1 MDTRRRHLPTIG
13 ELIAFDSAT
22 RHGSFTRAA
31 AELSLAQSAVSRQIR
46 SLEERLGVALFDR
59 VRRRVL
65 VTPAGRRFHAEV
77 REALAQVSDASQRA
91 MAFTAGAQVINLAV
105 LPTFATRWL
114 LPRIPRFLESHPDIL
129 IHFSARIAPFDFAA
143 EPFDA
148 AIMVSTGSWAG
159 AQTHHLFD
167 ERMPPLAS
175 PGYRAAHGIEKPEDL
190 ARATLLHQATRP
202 SAWADW
208 FAEGGLE
215 IPNAFRGP
223 HFEQFGM
230 VTAAAAA
237 GLGVALAP
245 SFLVEDEV
253 ESGRLIVLFDRSLV
267 TSSAYYLAIPE
278 GGGGSPALRQFTDWL
293 VAEAHSGARA

>member
-1 MDTRRRHLPTIG
+1 MDTKRRHLPSIG
-13 ELIAFDSAT
+13 ELIAFDSAA

-31 AELSLAQSAVSRQIR
+31 AELSLAQSAISRQIR

-65 VTPAGRRFHAEV
+65 VTPAGRSFHAEV
-77 REALAQVSDASQRA
+77 REVLSQVSDASQRA
-91 MAFTAGAQVINLAV
+91 MAFTSGVQVINLAV
-105 LPTFATRWL
+105 LPTLATRWL
-114 LPRIPRFLESHPDIL
+114 LPRIPRFLDAHPRIL
-129 IHFSARIAPFDFAA
+129 VNFSARIAPFDFAA

-167 ERMPPLAS
+167 ERMPALVS
-175 PGYRAAHGIEKPEDL
+175 PGYRAANRIEAPADL
-190 ARATLLHQATRP
+190 ARATLLHQVTRP
-202 SAWADW
+202 TAWADW
-208 FAEGGLE
+208 CAEGGVA

-223 HFEQFGM
+223 RFEQFGM

-237 GLGVALAP
+237 GLGVALVP

-253 ESGRLIVLFDRSLV
+253 SSGRLEVLFDRALV

-278 GGGGSPALRQFTDWL
+278 GRGATPALRQFTDWL
-293 VAEAHSGARA
+293 VATVHEGANA

>member
-1 MDTRRRHLPTIG
+1 MDTKRRHLPTIG
-13 ELIAFDSAT
+13 ELIAFDSAA

-46 SLEERLGVALFDR
+46 SLEERLGVALFER

-65 VTPAGRRFHAEV
+65 VTPAGRTFHAEV
-77 REALAQVSDASQRA
+77 REILAQVRDASQRA
-91 MAFTAGAQVINLAV
+91 MAFTAGVQVINLAV
-105 LPTFATRWL
+105 LPTLATRWL
-114 LPRIPRFLESHPDIL
+114 LPRIPRFLDAHPNIL
-129 IHFSARIAPFDFAA
+129 INFSARITPFDFAV
-143 EPFDA
+143 EPLDA

-159 AQTHHLFD
+159 AKTHHLFD

-175 PGYRAAHGIEKPEDL
+175 PGYCAAHSIERPEDL

-202 SAWADW
+202 TAWADW
-208 FAEGGLE
+208 CAEGAVA

-223 HFEQFGM
+223 RFEQFGM
-230 VTAAAAA
+230 VAAAAAA

-253 ESGRLIVLFDRSLV
+253 KSGRLVALFDRSLV

-278 GGGGSPALRQFTDWL
+278 GRGGSPALRQFTDWL
-293 VAEAHSGARA
+293 VAEAHASPRI